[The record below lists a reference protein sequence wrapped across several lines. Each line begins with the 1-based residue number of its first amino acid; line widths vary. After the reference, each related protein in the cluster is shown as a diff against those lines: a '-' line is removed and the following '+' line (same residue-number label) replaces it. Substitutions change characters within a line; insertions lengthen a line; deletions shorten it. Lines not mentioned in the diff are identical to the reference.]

1 MYGILFFVILTK
13 KDRMQWNFDE
23 VLERSGTDSVQ
34 YDLRKML
41 FGREDVLP
49 MWVADMDF
57 RTPAFIMEAIRKR
70 ADHEILGYSIRNDAY
85 HQALMDWVEERH
97 QWKIEKDWIL
107 FSPGVV
113 PALSMLVMALT
124 DPGDKVIVQP
134 PVDFPFFSSVKQ
146 NKRRLVRN
154 PLIRKENQYVMDLD
168 QLRTAIDDKTRM
180 LFLCHP
186 HNPVGRA
193 WTEKELR
200 DLAGICLEKNIIM
213 VSDEIH
219 CDLVLPG
226 HTHIPLASLSEEI
239 AAQTITCMA
248 PSKTFN
254 LAGLA
259 TSHVI
264 ISDEKRRTRFN
275 AVLEQVHVGMGNI
288 FGAVAAEAAYRFGNE
303 WREQMLHYVQENVDY
318 LDAYMKTHIP
328 EIRMVRPEA
337 TYMAWL
343 DCREMGMEDQALKD
357 FMIHKAGLGLNDGPM
372 FGEGGSGYQR
382 INLACPRSKVIKAA
396 HQLREAIDAW
406 RKA

>member
-1 MYGILFFVILTK
+1 
-13 KDRMQWNFDE
+13 MQWNFDE

-57 RTPAFIMEAIRKR
+57 KTPAFIMEAIRKR
-70 ADHEILGYSIRNDAY
+70 ADHEILGYSIRNEAY
-85 HQALMDWVEERH
+85 HQALMDWVKERH
-97 QWKIEKDWIL
+97 QWEIEKDWIL

-124 DPGDKVIVQP
+124 EPGDKVIVQP
-134 PVDFPFFSSVKQ
+134 PVYFPFFSSVKQ
-146 NKRRLVRN
+146 NKRRLLRN
-154 PLIRKENQYVMDLD
+154 PLIWKENQYVMDLD
-168 QLRTAIDDKTRM
+168 QLRAAIDDKTRM

-200 DLAGICLEKNIIM
+200 DLAGICLEQNIIM

-226 HTHIPLASLSEEI
+226 HTHLPLASLSDEI

-264 ISDEKRRTRFN
+264 ISDEKLRTRFN
-275 AVLEQVHVGMGNI
+275 AILEQVHVGMGNI

-303 WREQMLHYVQENVDY
+303 WREQMLQYVQENVDFLDVY
-318 LDAYMKTHIP
+318 LKTHIP
-328 EIRMVRPEA
+328 EIRMIRPEA

-343 DCREMGMEDQALKD
+343 DCREMGMEDQGLKD
-357 FMIHKAGLGLNDGPM
+357 FMIFKAGLGLNDGPM

-382 INLACPRSKVIKAA
+382 INLACPRTKVIKAA
-396 HQLREAIDAW
+396 HQLREAIDVW

>member
-1 MYGILFFVILTK
+1 
-13 KDRMQWNFDE
+13 MQWNFDE

-70 ADHEILGYSIRNDAY
+70 ADHEILGYSIRNEAY

-134 PVDFPFFSSVKQ
+134 PVYFPFFSSVKQ

>member
-1 MYGILFFVILTK
+1 
-13 KDRMQWNFDE
+13 MQWNFDE

-57 RTPAFIMEAIRKR
+57 KTPAFIMEAIRKR
-70 ADHEILGYSIRNDAY
+70 ADHEILGYSNRNEAY
-85 HQALMDWVEERH
+85 HQALMDWVKERH
-97 QWKIEKDWIL
+97 QWEIEKDWIL

-124 DPGDKVIVQP
+124 EPGDKVIVQP
-134 PVDFPFFSSVKQ
+134 PVYFPFFSSVKQ
-146 NKRRLVRN
+146 NKRRLLRN
-154 PLIRKENQYVMDLD
+154 PLIWKENQYVMDLD
-168 QLRTAIDDKTRM
+168 QLRAAIDDKTRM

-200 DLAGICLEKNIIM
+200 DLAGICLEQNIIM

-226 HTHIPLASLSEEI
+226 HTHVPLASLSDEI

-264 ISDEKRRTRFN
+264 ISDEKLRTRFN
-275 AVLEQVHVGMGNI
+275 AILEQVHVGMGNI

-303 WREQMLHYVQENVDY
+303 WREQMLQYVQENVDFLDVY
-318 LDAYMKTHIP
+318 LKTHIP
-328 EIRMVRPEA
+328 EITMIRPEA

-343 DCREMGMEDQALKD
+343 DCREMGMADQELKE

-382 INLACPRSKVIKAA
+382 INLACPRTKVIKAA
-396 HQLREAIDAW
+396 HQLREAIDVW